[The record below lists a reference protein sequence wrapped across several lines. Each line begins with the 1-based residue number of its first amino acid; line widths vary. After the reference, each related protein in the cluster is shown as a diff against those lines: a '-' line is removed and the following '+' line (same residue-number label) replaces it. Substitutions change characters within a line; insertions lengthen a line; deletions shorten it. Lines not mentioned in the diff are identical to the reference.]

1 MAGVYSRTYL
11 TVGRA
16 DICTAAPA
24 VAGRTVE
31 ENAVSPDIDCASKN
45 WYGTVASTGW
55 SPKPPVEPDDLRRA
69 GMKWRPTD
77 GGAPTIYRRALL
89 TVPAGGAAC
98 SPDILAELGAALA
111 PLGWS
116 IDVVGPSGDDEARW
130 LRIDGDPMNHPD
142 AWTALQALR
151 SADRFSVGAAR
162 LVGSLSLARLSFIG
176 MPAKEGHAG
185 AAREAVEVLAPAPPW
200 RPLVKVP
207 GGRRPVVALLDSGV
221 SAHGWLAAANHA
233 PHGDRF
239 CVDAQQL
246 GFVPAGPALP
256 PRGDGD
262 TSPPD
267 GRLDTH
273 AGHGTFIA
281 GLIRQAAPDAQVL
294 SLHAMQGDG
303 VLDESTVN
311 SALKW
316 LLERVRRA
324 GDAPEHFVDLI
335 CLSFGYYEQ
344 QPSDNRST
352 AELRCLLGE
361 LGDLGVRVVAS
372 AGNHGSQ
379 APVLPAAFADRRYK
393 YAGTAPAT
401 QLISVGALNPDGSRA
416 AYSNFGPWVRKWAL
430 GTALMSTIPVFG
442 AAHKRTVTEFDPA
455 NLVGGF
461 ARWGGTSFAAAVFAG
476 RLAQALV
483 DDAERNGSSMR
494 DVSPHAARQRATRAL
509 AAVK

>member
-1 MAGVYSRTYL
+1 MS
-11 TVGRA
+11 
-16 DICTAAPA
+16 
-24 VAGRTVE
+24 
-31 ENAVSPDIDCASKN
+31 SDIDCATKN
-45 WYGTVASTGW
+45 WYGTVASAGW
-55 SPKPPVEPDDLRRA
+55 SHKLPAEPDDLRRA
-69 GMKWRPTD
+69 GMKWGLTD
-77 GGAPTIYRRALL
+77 GGAPTIYRQALL
-89 TVPAGGAAC
+89 TAPAVGAAC
-98 SPDILAELGAALA
+98 SPGILAELGAALA

-116 IDVVGPSGDDEARW
+116 VDVAEPSGDDETLW
-130 LRIDGDPMNHPD
+130 LRIDSDPTPDPD

-151 SADRFSVGAAR
+151 NAKRLSAGAAR

-200 RPLVKVP
+200 RPLPHVP
-207 GGRRPVVALLDSGV
+207 GGRRPVVAMLDSGV
-221 SAHGWLAAANHA
+221 SAHGWLAASDHA
-233 PHGDRF
+233 RHGDRF
-239 CVDAQQL
+239 CVDAQRL
-246 GFVPAGPALP
+246 GFVPAGPPLP

-294 SLHAMQGDG
+294 SLHAMRGDG

-324 GDAPEHFVDLI
+324 GDAPGLFVDII

-372 AGNHGSQ
+372 AGNHGNE
-379 APVLPAAFADRRYK
+379 APVLPAAFADEKYK
-393 YAGTAPAT
+393 SAGTAPAT
-401 QLISVGALNPDGSRA
+401 QLVSVGALNPDGSRA
-416 AYSNFGPWVRKWAL
+416 AYSNFGRWVREWVV
-430 GTALMSTIPVFG
+430 GTALMSTIPAFG
-442 AAHKRTVTEFDPA
+442 VAHGKKPATEFDPA

-483 DDAERNGSSMR
+483 DDAERNGTSMR
-494 DVSPHAARQRATRAL
+494 DVSPRAAHQRATRAL